1 MTTMTGQK
9 WQSISGRTHALHA
22 QLNAF
27 LGTAGDWLA
36 PLGLRLIL
44 AWEFW
49 ESGVEKFR
57 GENWFADIV
66 ERFPWPFSVV
76 PPELSW
82 QMATWFEIVGA
93 LALLVGL
100 GTRFFSLSLFVLTI
114 VAIASVHWPE
124 NWSTLA
130 ELAQGYALTD
140 KGFGNYKLPLIF
152 LVMLWPLMLNG
163 AGRLSLDAWLG
174 RRWRG

>member
-1 MTTMTGQK
+1 MTATTQPR
-9 WQSISGRTHALHA
+9 WQSVFGYVQELRVRFDD
-22 QLNAF
+22 F
-27 LGTAGDWLA
+27 LGAAGEWLA
-36 PLGLRLIL
+36 PLCLRLIL

-49 ESGVEKFR
+49 ESGVEKLR
-57 GENWFADIV
+57 GENWFADIA

-76 PPELSW
+76 PPEISW

-174 RRWRG
+174 RRFRG

>member
-1 MTTMTGQK
+1 MTTITWEK
-9 WQSISGRTHALHA
+9 WQSIPGRVRGLYARFSDTLVK
-22 QLNAF
+22 
-27 LGTAGDWLA
+27 AGEWLA
-36 PLGLRLIL
+36 PLGLRLLL

-49 ESGVEKFR
+49 ESGVEKLR
-57 GENWFADIV
+57 GENWFADIA

-100 GTRFFSLSLFVLTI
+100 GTRFFSLTLFVLTI
-114 VAIASVHWPE
+114 VAIVSVHWPDS
-124 NWSTLA
+124 WHTLA

-163 AGRLSLDAWLG
+163 PGRLSLDAWLC
-174 RRWRG
+174 RRRNA

>member
-1 MTTMTGQK
+1 MATMTWQW
-9 WQSISGRTHALHA
+9 WQSVSGRVQGLQAQFDSALVA
-22 QLNAF
+22 
-27 LGTAGDWLA
+27 AGEWLA
-36 PLGLRLIL
+36 PLGLRLLL

-49 ESGVEKFR
+49 ESGVEKLR
-57 GENWFADIV
+57 GENWFADIAG
-66 ERFPWPFSVV
+66 RFPWPFSVV

-114 VAIASVHWPE
+114 VAIASVHWPDS
-124 NWSTLA
+124 WSTLA

-163 AGRLSLDAWLG
+163 AGRLSLDAWLCH
-174 RRWRG
+174 RRNA

>member
-1 MTTMTGQK
+1 VHARIG
-9 WQSISGRTHALHA
+9 SLLDRSGE
-22 QLNAF
+22 
-27 LGTAGDWLA
+27 WLA

-49 ESGVEKFR
+49 ESGVEKLR
-57 GENWFADIV
+57 GENWFGDIQQ
-66 ERFPWPFSVV
+66 RFPWPLSVV
-76 PPELSW
+76 PTEVSW
-82 QMATWFEIVGA
+82 QLATWFEIVGA

-100 GTRFFSLSLFVLTI
+100 ATRFFSLSLFVLTI

-124 NWSTLA
+124 GWSTLA

-163 AGRLSLDAWLG
+163 AGRLALDAWVC

>member
-1 MTTMTGQK
+1 
-9 WQSISGRTHALHA
+9 
-22 QLNAF
+22 
-27 LGTAGDWLA
+27 
-36 PLGLRLIL
+36 
-44 AWEFW
+44 
-49 ESGVEKFR
+49 
-57 GENWFADIV
+57 
-66 ERFPWPFSVV
+66 
-76 PPELSW
+76 
-82 QMATWFEIVGA
+82 MATWFEIVGA

-124 NWSTLA
+124 SWSTLA
-130 ELAQGYALTD
+130 ELAHGYALTD

-174 RRWRG
+174 RRFRG

>member
-1 MTTMTGQK
+1 MTATTQPR
-9 WQSISGRTHALHA
+9 WQSVFGYVQELRVRFDD
-22 QLNAF
+22 F
-27 LGTAGDWLA
+27 LGAAGEWLA

-49 ESGVEKFR
+49 ESGVEKLR
-57 GENWFADIV
+57 GENWFADIA

-76 PPELSW
+76 PPEISW

-174 RRWRG
+174 RRFRG

>member
-1 MTTMTGQK
+1 MTTIAWQK
-9 WQSISGRTHALHA
+9 WQSISGVVQGLNA
-22 QLNAF
+22 QLSDTLF
-27 LGTAGDWLA
+27 KTGEWLA

-49 ESGVEKFR
+49 ESGVEKLR
-57 GENWFADIV
+57 GENWFADIA

-76 PPELSW
+76 PPEISW
-82 QMATWFEIVGA
+82 QMAIWFEIVGA

-124 NWSTLA
+124 SWSSLA

-163 AGRLSLDAWLG
+163 AGRLSLDAWLF
-174 RRWRG
+174 RRS

>member
-1 MTTMTGQK
+1 MTTVTWQRG
-9 WQSISGRTHALHA
+9 QSISGRVQGLHA
-22 QLNAF
+22 QFSNIAF
-27 LGTAGDWLA
+27 KTGEWLA

-49 ESGVEKFR
+49 ESGVEKLR
-57 GENWFADIV
+57 GENWFADIA

-76 PPELSW
+76 PPEISW

-124 NWSTLA
+124 SWTTLS

-163 AGRLSLDAWLG
+163 AGRLSLDAWLF
-174 RRWRG
+174 RRR

>member
-1 MTTMTGQK
+1 MATIMGQK
-9 WQSISGRTHALHA
+9 SQSLFEYVRGLH
-22 QLNAF
+22 LRFNSS
-27 LGTAGDWLA
+27 LGKAAAWLA

-49 ESGVEKFR
+49 ESGVEKLR
-57 GENWFADIV
+57 GENWFADIA

-76 PPELSW
+76 PPEISW

-124 NWSTLA
+124 SWNTLA

-174 RRWRG
+174 RRFRG